1 MPQISCTIDTQP
13 KSIGVMK
20 TYRDAGLELGLEN
33 GAIVFD
39 GANSDGQIAIPIGS
53 AWFISKIQMA

>member
-20 TYRDAGLELGLEN
+20 TYRDAGLQLGLEN

-39 GANSDGQIAIPIGS
+39 GANSDG
-53 AWFISKIQMA
+53 